1 LPEDEMGLAR
11 TVLAAR
17 YGGQPE
23 DFEDAPLGAFE
34 EMAEIAHY
42 EERLRNLG
50 SWEPPAAPR

>member
-1 LPEDEMGLAR
+1 MGLAR